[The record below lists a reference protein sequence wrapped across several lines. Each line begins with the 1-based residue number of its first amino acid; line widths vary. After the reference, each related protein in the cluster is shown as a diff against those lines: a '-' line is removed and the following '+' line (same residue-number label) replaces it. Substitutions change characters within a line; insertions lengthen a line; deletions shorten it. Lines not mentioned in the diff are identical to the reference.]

1 MNLNF
6 TYILSQI
13 FTIIM
18 YAFLALTY
26 YAKDRKK
33 VLILNILSLIAIMI
47 AYILL
52 NAWTGTAMTIVALI
66 RNVIFLVDEEKGRTS
81 DKITKKDIIILAIL
95 YVVLIGFAIV
105 TYDGFLSLFSV
116 FATAICNFSVWQK
129 DVKIYKL
136 LGIPV
141 EVCWIVY
148 NTHIMSIM
156 GIILEVIMLICA
168 ITGYLLEI
176 KKGKDIAKN

>member
-1 MNLNF
+1 MDLNF
-6 TYILSQI
+6 TYMLSQV
-13 FTIIM
+13 FTVIM
-18 YAFLALTY
+18 YIFLALTY

-33 VLILNILSLIAIMI
+33 VLIFNILSLIAILI

-52 NAWTGTAMTIVALI
+52 NAWTGTAMTVVAIL
-66 RNVIFLVDEEKGRTS
+66 RNIIFLVDEKENRKS
-81 DKITKKDIIILAIL
+81 SKITKKDIIILLIL
-95 YVVLIGFAIV
+95 YIILICFAIA

-141 EVCWIVY
+141 EVCWITY
-148 NTHIMSIM
+148 NIYIMSVM
-156 GIILEVIMLICA
+156 GIILETIMLICA
-168 ITGYLLEI
+168 IVGYLLEI
-176 KKGKDIAKN
+176 KKRKIYNN

>member
-6 TYILSQI
+6 TYILSQV

-18 YAFLALTY
+18 YALLALTY

-33 VLILNILSLIAIMI
+33 VLIFNILSLIAILI

-52 NAWTGTAMTIVALI
+52 KAWTGTAMTIVALI
-66 RNVIFLVDEEKGRTS
+66 RNAIFLVDEDKGKTS
-81 DKITKKDIIILAIL
+81 NKITKRDIIILVIL
-95 YVVLIGFAIV
+95 YVVLIGFAIA

-141 EVCWIVY
+141 EVFWLIY
-148 NTHIMSIM
+148 NTYIMSIM
-156 GIILEVIMLICA
+156 GIILESIMLICA

-176 KKGKDIAKN
+176 KKGKDV